1 MRNQWSRGNLGS
13 IPTLQ
18 AAIPEFAVPDEL
30 KGSNTAHPQNWCPE
44 ACQAAVDP
52 PAEVPGHVPGHSFTS
67 FNCVIHWAVFSPDIL
82 SAGPVLESER

>member
-18 AAIPEFAVPDEL
+18 AAIPESAVPDEL
-30 KGSNTAHPQNWCPE
+30 KGSNTAHRQNCCPE
-44 ACQAAVDP
+44 ACQAAVGP
-52 PAEVPGHVPGHSFTS
+52 PARVPGHVPVHSFTGFS
-67 FNCVIHWAVFSPDIL
+67 CVSHWAVSSWDLL